1 MNLKKLPVINLSRR
15 PIRTSAL
22 IIIAMVMSAAAFGG
36 QLLIKSL
43 QRGLD
48 SLEQRLG
55 ADIIVLP
62 EGADNKVDLQN
73 ILLQG
78 TPGYFYMDR
87 SVLSRLSEINGVEML
102 SAQYFLV
109 SANAECCT
117 VQVQIIGFDEQSD
130 FTVKPWLKEAYS
142 GTLKKN
148 EIIVGAGLS
157 TRVGHTLSL
166 YGVECKAVGKLERTG
181 TGLDTAVYATNE
193 TVKGLIKASAKQ
205 GIAVLSKQSPENV
218 VSSVYIKA
226 DKGADIDELTAEIN
240 TTLDGIQAV
249 RTKSMMTDTAR
260 QLNVL
265 SESIMAITAAVWVL
279 AAVIMLAAFYN
290 SANERKREFAVLRT
304 IGFSR
309 KRLSRIVLAESI
321 ITAGSGGAAGVA
333 LTALLSFSFVG
344 VIERKTSLPLLMPSV
359 SVTLLYG
366 AAVIMVVLLAGSGAA
381 ALSAYRLTHIDT
393 GKILREGC

>member
-1 MNLKKLPVINLSRR
+1 MKLKALAFLGLRRR
-15 PIRTSAL
+15 PLRTAAL
-22 IIIAMVMSAAAFGG
+22 IIIAMVLSAAAFGG
-36 QLLIKSL
+36 QILVRSL
-43 QRGLD
+43 QRGLE

-62 EGADNKVDLQN
+62 EGAQSKVDLQAL
-73 ILLQG
+73 LLQG
-78 TPGYFYMDR
+78 TPGYFYMDK
-87 SVLSRLSEINGVEML
+87 SVVNGLSKINGVEKL

-142 GTLKKN
+142 GTLKEN

-166 YGVECKAVGKLERTG
+166 YGVECRAVGKLEKTG

-193 TVKGLIKASAKQ
+193 TVKGLIDASARQ
-205 GIAVLSKQSPENV
+205 GIAVLSKQSPEDV

-226 DKGADIDELTAEIN
+226 ADSADIDELTAKIN
-240 TTLDGIQAV
+240 KELDGVQAV
-249 RTKSMMTDTAR
+249 RTKSMMTGTAEKLR
-260 QLNVL
+260 VFSKTVTAL
-265 SESIMAITAAVWVL
+265 TAAVWGL
-279 AAVIMLAAFYN
+279 AAVIMLSSFYLY
-290 SANERKREFAVLRT
+290 ANERKREFAVLRA

-309 KRLSRIVLAESI
+309 RQLGGLVLKQSL
-321 ITAGSGGAAGVA
+321 ITSGAGGAAGVL
-333 LTALLSFSFVG
+333 LTALVILPFVRL
-344 VIERKTSLPLLMPSV
+344 IERRAALPLLLPGWYSI
-359 SVTLLYG
+359 LLYG
-366 AAVIMVVLLAGSGAA
+366 AAAAVTVLLTGSFSAA
-381 ALSAYRLTHIDT
+381 FSAYKLSRIDT

>member
-304 IGFSR
+304 LGFSR

>member
-1 MNLKKLPVINLSRR
+1 MKLKALAFLGLRRR
-15 PIRTSAL
+15 PLRTAAL
-22 IIIAMVMSAAAFGG
+22 VIIATVLSAAAFGG
-36 QLLIKSL
+36 QILVRSL
-43 QRGLD
+43 QRGLE

-62 EGADNKVDLQN
+62 EGAESKVDLQN
-73 ILLQG
+73 LLLQG
-78 TPGYFYMDR
+78 TPGYFYMDK
-87 SVLSRLSEINGVEML
+87 SVMSGLSKINGVEKL

-117 VQVQIIGFDEQSD
+117 VQVQIIGFDEESD

-142 GTLKKN
+142 GTLKEN

-166 YGVECKAVGKLERTG
+166 YGVECRAVGKLEKTG

-205 GIAVLSKQSPENV
+205 GIAVLSKQSPEDV

-226 DKGADIDELTAEIN
+226 ADSADIDELTAEIN
-240 TTLDGIQAV
+240 KELDGVQAV
-249 RTKSMMTDTAR
+249 RTKSMMTGTAEK
-260 QLNVL
+260 LKVFSKSVTAL
-265 SESIMAITAAVWVL
+265 TAAVWGL
-279 AAVIMLAAFYN
+279 AAVIMLSSFYLY
-290 SANERKREFAVLRT
+290 ANERKREFAVLRA

-309 KRLSRIVLAESI
+309 KQLGGLVLKQSL
-321 ITAGSGGAAGVA
+321 ITSGAGGAAGVL
-333 LTALLSFSFVG
+333 LTALVIMPFVKL
-344 VIERKTSLPLLMPSV
+344 IEQKAALPLLLPGWFS
-359 SVTLLYG
+359 TLLYG
-366 AAVIMVVLLAGSGAA
+366 AAAAVTVLLTGSLSAV
-381 ALSAYRLTHIDT
+381 LSAYKLSRIDT

>member
-1 MNLKKLPVINLSRR
+1 MKINSLPFINLRR
-15 PIRTSAL
+15 KPIRTSAL
-22 IIIAMVMSAAAFGG
+22 IVIALVMSAAAFGG
-36 QLLIKSL
+36 QILIKSL

-62 EGADNKVDLQN
+62 EGAEKKVDLQN
-73 ILLQG
+73 LLLQG
-78 TPGYFYMDR
+78 TPGYFYMDK
-87 SVLSRLSEINGVEML
+87 SVTDRLSGLNGIEKL

-117 VQVQIIGFDEQSD
+117 VQVQIIGFDEKSD
-130 FTVKPWLKEAYS
+130 FTVKPWLKETYS
-142 GTLKKN
+142 GTLKEN

-166 YGVECKAVGKLERTG
+166 YGVECKAVGKLEKTG

-193 TVKGLIKASAKQ
+193 TVKGLINASAKQ

-226 DKGADIDELTAEIN
+226 AEGADIDELTARIN
-240 TTLDGIQAV
+240 TTIEGAQAV
-249 RTKSMMTDTAR
+249 RTRSMMTDTSDK
-260 QLNVL
+260 LNVL
-265 SESIMAITAAVWVL
+265 SKSITALTAAVWVL
-279 AAVIMLAAFYN
+279 AAVIMLTAFYN

-309 KRLSRIVLAESI
+309 NSLSRIVLAESV
-321 ITAGSGGAAGVA
+321 ITAGAGALAGVI
-333 LTALLSFSFVG
+333 LTGLLCFEFIG
-344 VIERKTSLPLLMPSV
+344 AIGKKTAMPLLMPSAG
-359 SVTLLYG
+359 VTLLYG
-366 AAVIMVVLLAGSGAA
+366 AAVIGIVLLAGASAS

>member
-142 GTLKKN
+142 GTLK
-148 EIIVGAGLS
+148 
-157 TRVGHTLSL
+157 TF
-166 YGVECKAVGKLERTG
+166 
-181 TGLDTAVYATNE
+181 YA
-193 TVKGLIKASAKQ
+193 
-205 GIAVLSKQSPENV
+205 
-218 VSSVYIKA
+218 
-226 DKGADIDELTAEIN
+226 
-240 TTLDGIQAV
+240 
-249 RTKSMMTDTAR
+249 
-260 QLNVL
+260 
-265 SESIMAITAAVWVL
+265 
-279 AAVIMLAAFYN
+279 
-290 SANERKREFAVLRT
+290 
-304 IGFSR
+304 
-309 KRLSRIVLAESI
+309 
-321 ITAGSGGAAGVA
+321 
-333 LTALLSFSFVG
+333 
-344 VIERKTSLPLLMPSV
+344 
-359 SVTLLYG
+359 
-366 AAVIMVVLLAGSGAA
+366 SGAYTFSLWRGVQGSRQA
-381 ALSAYRLTHIDT
+381 
-393 GKILREGC
+393 

>member
-1 MNLKKLPVINLSRR
+1 MKLKALTFLGLRRR
-15 PIRTSAL
+15 PLRTAAL
-22 IIIAMVMSAAAFGG
+22 VIIATVLSAAAFGG
-36 QLLIKSL
+36 QILVRSL
-43 QRGLD
+43 QRGLE

-62 EGADNKVDLQN
+62 EGAQSKVDLQN
-73 ILLQG
+73 LLLQG
-78 TPGYFYMDR
+78 TPGYFYMDK
-87 SVLSRLSEINGVEML
+87 SVLNGLSKINGVEKL

-117 VQVQIIGFDEQSD
+117 VQVQIIGFDEESD

-142 GTLKKN
+142 GTLKEN

-166 YGVECKAVGKLERTG
+166 YGVECRAVGKLEKTG

-205 GIAVLSKQSPENV
+205 GIAVLSKQSPEDV

-226 DKGADIDELTAEIN
+226 ADSADIDELTAEIN
-240 TTLDGIQAV
+240 KELDGVQAV
-249 RTKSMMTDTAR
+249 RTKSMMTGTAEK
-260 QLNVL
+260 LKVFSKSVTAL
-265 SESIMAITAAVWVL
+265 TAAVWGL
-279 AAVIMLAAFYN
+279 AAVIMLSSFYLY
-290 SANERKREFAVLRT
+290 ANERKREFAVLRA

-309 KRLSRIVLAESI
+309 RQLGGLVLKQSL
-321 ITAGSGGAAGVA
+321 ITSGAGGAAGVL
-333 LTALLSFSFVG
+333 LTALVILPFVKL
-344 VIERKTSLPLLMPSV
+344 IEQKAALPLLLPGWFS
-359 SVTLLYG
+359 TLLYG
-366 AAVIMVVLLAGSGAA
+366 AAAAVTVLLTGS
-381 ALSAYRLTHIDT
+381 LSAVISAYKLSRIDT

>member
-22 IIIAMVMSAAAFGG
+22 IIIATVMSAAAFGG

-62 EGADNKVDLQN
+62 DGADNKVDLQN

-193 TVKGLIKASAKQ
+193 TVKGLIKASAKR

-226 DKGADIDELTAEIN
+226 DKGADIDKLTAEIN

-265 SESIMAITAAVWVL
+265 SESIMGIASAVWVL